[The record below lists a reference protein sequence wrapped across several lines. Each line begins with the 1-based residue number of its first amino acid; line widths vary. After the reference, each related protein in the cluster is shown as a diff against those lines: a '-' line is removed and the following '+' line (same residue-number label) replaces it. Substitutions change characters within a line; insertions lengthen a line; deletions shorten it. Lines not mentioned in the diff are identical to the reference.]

1 MNWKKQVLVMCSL
14 VSISAIW
21 NAQCTAQDQA
31 APAQSQSADATP
43 APAPKDYDN
52 SLGAPAV
59 RNFVEDQKAIW
70 TSPFH
75 LKPADAD
82 WLLPVGALT
91 AGLFA
96 TDTEF
101 EKHLSNSPNHL
112 KYSKDF
118 SNAGVGAFVGVGA
131 GLYVWGH
138 VTHDEHKRETG
149 FLAGEA
155 AIDSLAATY
164 ALKYAL
170 GRERPLTNNYQ
181 GGFWQGG
188 DSFPSEHAAA
198 AWAIA
203 GVVAHEYPGRLTSIL
218 AYGLAAGVSGS
229 RLTAKQH
236 FPSDVLIGSA
246 LGWFV
251 SQEVYRH
258 HHDPDLGGGDWP
270 TYAEWREDAANTLG
284 SGGSPYV
291 ELDSWIY
298 PAIERLAAMGYIHS
312 EFLGVRPWTRDE
324 CAQLVDEAGDAI
336 RADDNAPAAAGQLY
350 DALEAEFHSNLES
363 LGVAGESA
371 ARVESIYSRSTYISG
386 PPLNDSY
393 HFGQTIINDYGRPYQ
408 EGFNT
413 YDGFSAY
420 GTAGRFTVYVR
431 GEYQHAPGAPAYP
444 LAVRQVI
451 ANADENP
458 LQPAIPI
465 AQTDQFRLLDTYFST
480 NYGGWDFSFGK
491 QSLWWGPEY
500 GSALM
505 LSDNAEPIYMLRI
518 HPEQEFKIPLLSRA
532 LGPIKT
538 ELFVGKLSGN
548 EFPARPVLHGEKVS
562 FRPTANI
569 EFGFSR
575 LVEFGGVGRPLTLG
589 AIWNSYTSLKSSFYY
604 RDAANPG
611 KRTSNFEFSYRPPL
625 VTNWLTLYAD
635 TIAMDDVVPLESPPR
650 SAWNSGVYMP
660 RLFGNSHLE
669 LRLEGGYTDPVTP
682 RSNFGRFVYWEIF
695 YHDLS
700 TNKNN
705 LIGSWM
711 GREGQGFQGWATY
724 HLGGRSSVQ
733 VSYRHA
739 KVSKDF
745 IPNGETLNDGSSAID
760 WWVGRDVELSG
771 SVQYEKWLAPTLAPG
786 PQTNW
791 TSTLQITF
799 YPAALH

>member
-1 MNWKKQVLVMCSL
+1 MNCKKKVLLMCSL
-14 VSISAIW
+14 ASISAIW
-21 NAQCTAQDQA
+21 NGRCAAQDQTAPVQPQTADSAA
-31 APAQSQSADATP
+31 APAS
-43 APAPKDYDN
+43 KDYDN
-52 SLGAPAV
+52 SLGLPAL
-59 RNFVEDQKAIW
+59 RNFVDDQKAIW

-75 LKPADAD
+75 MKPADAD
-82 WLLPVGALT
+82 WLLPVGAL
-91 AGLFA
+91 AGGLFA

-118 SNAGVGAFVGVGA
+118 GNAGLGTFVGVGA
-131 GLYVWGH
+131 GLYVWGR
-138 VTHDEHKRETG
+138 VTHNEHKRETG

-155 AIDSLAATY
+155 AVDSLAATY
-164 ALKYAL
+164 ALKYAFQ
-170 GRERPLTNNYQ
+170 RERPLTDNYR

-203 GVVAHEYPGRLTSIL
+203 GVVAHEYPGPLTSIL

-258 HHDPDLGGGDWP
+258 HHDPDLGGGSWP
-270 TYAEWREDAANTLG
+270 TYAEWREEAASTLG
-284 SGGSPYV
+284 HGGSPYV

-324 CAQLVDEAGDAI
+324 CAELVDEAGDAI
-336 RADDNAPAAAGQLY
+336 RSDDNAAAAADQLY
-350 DALEAEFHSNLES
+350 DALEAEFRSNLES
-363 LGVAGESA
+363 LGVSGESA
-371 ARVESIYSRSTYISG
+371 ARVESIYSRSMYISG
-386 PPLNDSY
+386 PPLSDSY
-393 HFGQTIINDYGRPYQ
+393 HFGQTITNDYGRPYQ

-458 LQPAIPI
+458 LLPATPI
-465 AQTDQFRLLDTYFST
+465 AQTDQFRLLDSYFST

-491 QSLWWGPEY
+491 QSMWWGPEY

-505 LSDNAEPIYMLRI
+505 LSDNAEPMYMFRV
-518 HPEQEFKIPLLSRA
+518 HPEQQFEIPLLSRA
-532 LGPIKT
+532 LGPVKT
-538 ELFVGKLSGN
+538 EFFVGKLSGN
-548 EFPARPVLHGEKVS
+548 EFPARPVLHGEKIS

-625 VTNWLTLYAD
+625 VTHWLTLYAD

-724 HLGGRSSVQ
+724 HLGARSSVQ

-745 IPNGETLNDGSSAID
+745 IPNGETLNDGSTAVD
-760 WWVGRDVELSG
+760 WWVRRDVELSG
-771 SVQYEKWLAPTLAPG
+771 SVQYEKWLAPILAPG